1 MFNERRVNFRFR
13 SLAVAG
19 AFVLA
24 LIGTALAAPAAT
36 AQPREVPAAADG
48 VIRANEEAA
57 FRYFV
62 GKGLTPVQAAGVVGN
77 LDQESYMDPT
87 IHQIGGGPGRGLAQ
101 WSTGGRWDTYP
112 GDNLVE
118 FANNAGVDRYGLQ
131 VQLDFIWYEL
141 TEFSYY
147 GLAQLRAA
155 TTIDAAVVAFQDKYE
170 GCGTCHTDRR
180 IAYAQDA
187 YNLYT

>member
-1 MFNERRVNFRFR
+1 MPHGRRINFRFR
-13 SLAVAG
+13 RLAMAG

-24 LIGTALAAPAAT
+24 LIGSALVVPIAT
-36 AQPREVPAAADG
+36 AQPAQAAG
-48 VIRANEEAA
+48 IIRANEEAA
-57 FRYFV
+57 FNYFV
-62 GKGLTPVQAAGVVGN
+62 GKGLTTVQAAGVIGN
-77 LDQESYMDPT
+77 LDQESLMDPT

-112 GDNLVE
+112 GDNVVE
-118 FANNAGVDRYGLQ
+118 FANGADPYGLQ

-141 TEFSYY
+141 TQFSYY
-147 GLAQLRAA
+147 GLPQLRAA
-155 TTIDAAVVAFQDKYE
+155 TTIDAAVIAFQDKYE

-180 IAYAQDA
+180 IAYANEA

>member
-1 MFNERRVNFRFR
+1 MSHGRRVNFRFR
-13 SLAVAG
+13 SLALG
-19 AFVLA
+19 FVLA
-24 LIGTALAAPAAT
+24 LIGAAIAAPGAS
-36 AQPREVPAAADG
+36 AQPAEQTAAG
-48 VIRANEEAA
+48 IIRANEEAA
-57 FRYFV
+57 FNYFV
-62 GKGLTPVQAAGVVGN
+62 GKGLSTVQAAGVVGN
-77 LDQESYMDPT
+77 LDQESLMDPT

-101 WSTGGRWDTYP
+101 WSAGGRWDTYA

-147 GLAQLRAA
+147 GLAPLQAA

-170 GCGTCHTDRR
+170 GCGTCHTDQR
-180 IAYAQDA
+180 IAYAQEAHD
-187 YNLYT
+187 LYA

>member
-1 MFNERRVNFRFR
+1 MPHGRRINFRFR

-24 LIGTALAAPAAT
+24 LIGTAVAAPAAS
-36 AQPREVPAAADG
+36 AQPAPPVQAADI
-48 VIRANEEAA
+48 IRANEEAA
-57 FRYFV
+57 FNYFV
-62 GKGLTPVQAAGVVGN
+62 GKGLSTVQAAGVVGN

-101 WSTGGRWDTYP
+101 WSAGGRWDTYA

-141 TEFSYY
+141 TQFSYY
-147 GLAQLRAA
+147 GLPQLRAA
-155 TTIDAAVVAFQDKYE
+155 TTIDAAVIAFQDKYE

-180 IAYAQDA
+180 IAYANDA